1 MRTGGRKSIAPRTDN
16 LGRGDSRPF
25 GGLSPGRVLAR
36 YLRPQASR
44 LATLGAF
51 MLAGVGAQLVSPQ
64 IVGRFIDTT
73 VQGRAHGSLSILWLL
88 ASAFIAAAIATQL
101 LQIGATYFS
110 EQLAWGAT
118 NKLRGDLADHA
129 LRLDMSY
136 HTATS
141 PGDTIERVDGDV
153 AALANFFSQ
162 FVLQVTNGGGC
173 ATPSPPSR
181 PSWKSG
187 SPASKTFAPTAAAG
201 TPWPASPN

>member
-1 MRTGGRKSIAPRTDN
+1 MLT
-16 LGRGDSRPF
+16 
-25 GGLSPGRVLAR
+25 R
-36 YLRPQASR
+36 YLRPQAAR
-44 LATLGAF
+44 MATLSAF

-64 IVGRFIDTT
+64 IVGRFIDTA
-73 VQGRAHGSLSILWLL
+73 VQGRAHGSLNILWLL

-129 LRLDMSY
+129 LHLDMSY

-153 AALANFFSQ
+153 AALANFFS
-162 FVLQVTNGGGC
+162 
-173 ATPSPPSR
+173 
-181 PSWKSG
+181 
-187 SPASKTFAPTAAAG
+187 
-201 TPWPASPN
+201 